1 MIVKLSDMV
10 EGLYDAMTRKLIVHV
25 AVMSNDM
32 LAIEFAP
39 NIPADRIQA
48 LMWYVKSRYNITSVD
63 FVQGI
68 LLVDGVGLGGM
79 WSGYLRVMR
88 GEVVIGL
95 CCFVALRKMAFTYH
109 YNNESSKT

>member
-10 EGLYDAMTRKLIVHV
+10 EGLYDAVNRKLIVHV
-25 AVMSNDM
+25 AIMSPDT

-39 NIPADRIQA
+39 NVSADKIQA
-48 LMWYVKSRYNITSVD
+48 LMWYVKSRYIITSVD

-79 WSGYLRVMR
+79 WSGYLQVMK

-95 CCFVALRKMAFTYH
+95 CCFVAIRKMVFTHH
-109 YNNESSKT
+109 Y